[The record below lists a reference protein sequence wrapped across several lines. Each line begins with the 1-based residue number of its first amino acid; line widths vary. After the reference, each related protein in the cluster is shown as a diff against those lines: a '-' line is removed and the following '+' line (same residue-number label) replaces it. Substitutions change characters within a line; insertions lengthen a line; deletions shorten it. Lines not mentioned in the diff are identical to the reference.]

1 MYGCHLLLLF
11 FFFFFTPCDKHERYF
26 TFGMKRGPTHAELL
40 DAAPGDIL
48 VWDYR
53 SPDVIAGVSAAP
65 RDLIDVPLRTAQWNI
80 ERGYKLPLILE
91 TLKRIDADVI
101 TLQEL
106 DIGCERSDFAN
117 VADVIAKTL
126 SAQLV
131 FAVEFE
137 EFDCPSRNHEN
148 RCGQQ
153 EARGIKAL
161 HGNAIVSKHFSL
173 QRPTVVAHSWKLDWC
188 KAGTLFQEPRTGFRN
203 FLRCE
208 IEIGTSSGQAFQP
221 MHLFVVY
228 TVHFE
233 IFHCGPLGRTRQLGD
248 VLYDASTLSESTKLL
263 RRSTTFHVF
272 VGGDLNTI
280 GHSIV
285 RCSGKYNAQ
294 KRMCFL
300 SLGENESTW
309 LQRKVLSRNIPSETS
324 WLQRWVTNSDWLWNY
339 IYGFS
344 AEELRRI
351 RNTTLFLWD
360 PYNKYSDI
368 TMNNP
373 LYRGLVQGKLDWTLL
388 SNVIVQRT
396 SLENNDFSESD
407 HKLLVVD
414 IVLPFG
420 TTAEETYVPWD
431 RHFSGE
437 FLPYF
442 ATRVAAIAA
451 LCFLISRTG
460 VFSSR

>member
-1 MYGCHLLLLF
+1 
-11 FFFFFTPCDKHERYF
+11 
-26 TFGMKRGPTHAELL
+26 MKQCPTQAELL
-40 DAAPGDIL
+40 EAKPGDIL

-53 SPDVIAGVSAAP
+53 PPDAIAGVSATP
-65 RDLIDVPLRTAQWNI
+65 RALVDVPLRTAQWNI
-80 ERGYKLPLILE
+80 ERGYKLPLILQ

-106 DIGCERSDFAN
+106 DIGCERSDFAD
-117 VADVIAKTL
+117 VADEIAKTL

-137 EFDCPSRNHEN
+137 EFDCPSRSHEN

-153 EARGIKAL
+153 KERGMKAL

-173 QRPTVVAHSWKLDWC
+173 NRPTLVEHSWRLDWD
-188 KAGTLFQEPRTGFRN
+188 KAGTHFKEPRTGFRS

-208 IEIGTSSGQAFQP
+208 IEAGTSSNQAYQP
-221 MHLFVVY
+221 MHLFAIY
-228 TVHFE
+228 TLHLE
-233 IFHCGPLGRTRQLGD
+233 IFHCGPLSRARQLGD
-248 VLYDASTLSESTKLL
+248 ALHDATTLLEKTKLL
-263 RRSTTFHVF
+263 SPSTTFHVF
-272 VGGDLNTI
+272 IGGDLNTI

-294 KRMCFL
+294 KRMRFL
-300 SLGENESTW
+300 SIGENESTW
-309 LQRKVLSRNIPSETS
+309 LQRKVLSRNIPGETS
-324 WLQRWVTNSDWLWNY
+324 LLQQWVTNSDWLWKY
-339 IYGFS
+339 LYSFS
-344 AEELRRI
+344 TEDLQRI
-351 RNTTLFLWD
+351 RNTSLFMWD
-360 PYNKYSDI
+360 PFNKYADT

-373 LYRGLVQGKLDWTLL
+373 LYHGLVQGKLDWSLF

-396 SLENNDFSESD
+396 SLENNDYSESD

-420 TTAEETYVPWD
+420 TTAKETYVPWK
-431 RHFSGE
+431 RHFVGE

-442 ATRVAAIAA
+442 VTRVAAIAA
-451 LCFLISRTG
+451 LCYLISRNAAAAT
-460 VFSSR
+460 R